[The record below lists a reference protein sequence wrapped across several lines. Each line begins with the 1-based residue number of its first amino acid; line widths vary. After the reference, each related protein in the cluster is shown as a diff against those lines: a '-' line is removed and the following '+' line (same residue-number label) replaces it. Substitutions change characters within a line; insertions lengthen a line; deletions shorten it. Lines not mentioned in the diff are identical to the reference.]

1 MGTVVSQRSLRRHMM
16 FVAVLGVA
24 LVGGVGGW
32 AATTTLSNAVV
43 GEGTVIIDDN
53 VKKVQHLTGGIVS
66 ELLVKEGTHA
76 KAGDVLLR
84 LDGTAL
90 KANLGIMNST
100 LTQLYTRR
108 ARLQAER
115 AGLSSLTIDDIAASG
130 VDVKTSKLLV
140 EGELQLFQTRRSALA
155 GMKKQLEE
163 RKGQLAEEIEGHTI
177 QLKAIEDATKLI
189 DEEYQAINSLYEK
202 QIVTMQR
209 VNSLKRQRVELD
221 GNRGQRM
228 AARAQA
234 EGRINEINL
243 QILQLDEDRRSEN
256 AKDLTEVEANVAEME
271 ERRVAVLDQLKRLD
285 VRAPMDGRIYQLAV
299 HTVGGVVNPGE
310 ALMLLAPDTRSLT
323 VEAKIATR
331 NIDQITPGQ
340 KVDVRFSAFDQRTTP
355 EVEGE
360 IVSISPDIVVDQRSG
375 ISFYPV
381 RVKPSPESLAGLK
394 NLALYPGMPAEV
406 FIKVADRSVVSY
418 FMKPLTDQISYTF
431 REE

>member
-1 MGTVVSQRSLRRHMM
+1 MNTVVSQHSLRRHMM
-16 FVAVLGVA
+16 FVGVLGVA

-100 LTQLYTRR
+100 LAQLHARR

-115 AGLSSLTIDDIAASG
+115 AGLASLTIDDIAASG

-140 EGELQLFQTRRSALA
+140 EGELQLFETRRSALA
-155 GMKKQLEE
+155 GMRKQLEE
-163 RKGQLAEEIEGHTI
+163 RKGQLAEEIDGHTI
-177 QLKAIEDATKLI
+177 QLKAIEEATKLI
-189 DEEYQAINSLYEK
+189 DEEYQAINSLYKK

-234 EGRINEINL
+234 QGRINEINL

-271 ERRVAVLDQLKRLD
+271 ERRVAILDQLKRLD

-360 IVSISPDIVVDQRSG
+360 VVSISPDIVVEQRSG

-381 RVKPSPESLAGLK
+381 RVKPSPESLAKLK

-418 FMKPLTDQISYTF
+418 FMKPLTDQISHTF